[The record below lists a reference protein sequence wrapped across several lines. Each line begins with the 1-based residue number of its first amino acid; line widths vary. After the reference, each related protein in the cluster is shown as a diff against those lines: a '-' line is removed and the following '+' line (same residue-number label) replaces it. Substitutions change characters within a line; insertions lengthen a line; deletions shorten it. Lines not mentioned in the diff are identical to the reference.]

1 MMPIL
6 CLVSDPRYRATG
18 YGVLN
23 LFSCLVGGASIYA
36 GGALRDAHVNLSLLF
51 HFAAASLLV
60 CAGLLFL
67 VKPASRPDSPICTR
81 PPNPAPSASHR
92 DRAPS

>member
-1 MMPIL
+1 MLYGLARSFADTNMMPIL

-23 LFSCLVGGASIYA
+23 LFACIVGGVTIYV
-36 GGALRDAHVNLSLLF
+36 GGALRDSHVDLSRIF
-51 HFAAASLLV
+51 QFAAGSLIV

-67 VKPASRPDSPICTR
+67 VKPAHGVSDKK
-81 PPNPAPSASHR
+81 NGF
-92 DRAPS
+92 